1 MKLKEVTATPKVM
14 EKLNRWKRD
23 IQSLT
28 TESYRPYLT
37 VKAVNQYGRRHWIFC
52 NVQKRHAHLLSDGEL
67 RMYKKLI
74 WARGTKRVF
83 EQYALDLNE
92 TLNIAVAGNLIH
104 PRNWET
110 SEAYVMTT
118 DFLVQHQDLE
128 NPSRIITTAYSFK
141 YASQIYV
148 VDEEGVELEGSIQGE
163 ERKLLQ
169 RKNARTWQK
178 FAIEREYWRR
188 RGIKYQI
195 VTELDATK
203 EEFNNIRFC
212 EPAGFMKFED
222 ELVRTF
228 VFTFCHVWQRY
239 FMKPLEFLLLLTS
252 QQLNCSD
259 EQVIRLFQ
267 FSVLKHFLPL
277 KHSSTLQFHR
287 PVELTL

>member
-1 MKLKEVTATPKVM
+1 MKLREVIATPKEM

-23 IQSLT
+23 IQNLT
-28 TESYRPYLT
+28 AGSYRPYLT
-37 VKAVNQYGRRHWIFC
+37 VKAVNQQGRRHWIFC
-52 NVQKRHAHLLSDGEL
+52 KVQNRQAHLLSDGEL

-92 TLNIAVAGNLIH
+92 TLDIAVAGNLIH

-110 SEAYVMTT
+110 LEAYVMTT
-118 DFLVQHQDLE
+118 DFLVQHQDLN
-128 NPSRIITTAYSFK
+128 NPGRIYTTAYSFK

-148 VDEEGVELEGSIQGE
+148 VDEEGIELEGSLKGE
-163 ERKLLQ
+163 EGKALQ

-188 RGIKYQI
+188 RGINYRI

-203 EEFNNIRFC
+203 DEFNNIRFC

-228 VFTFCHVWQRY
+228 VFTFCHVWQQY
-239 FMKPLEFLLLLTS
+239 FMKPLEFLLLLTR
-252 QQLNCSD
+252 QQLSCSE
-259 EQVIRLFQ
+259 EQIIQLFQ
-267 FSVLKHFLPL
+267 YSVIKHFLPL

-287 PVELTL
+287 PVELAL